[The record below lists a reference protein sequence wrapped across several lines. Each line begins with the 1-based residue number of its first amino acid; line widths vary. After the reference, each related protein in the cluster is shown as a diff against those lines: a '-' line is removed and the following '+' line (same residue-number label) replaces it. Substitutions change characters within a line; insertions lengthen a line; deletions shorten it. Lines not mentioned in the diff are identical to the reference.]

1 MTGSFAFEGFV
12 LDTGE
17 RRLTT
22 DNGSVELNGRYFDA
36 LALLVREH
44 GKLISKDRFLAEVWR
59 GVPVTDEALTQCIKT
74 IRRQLGDDAV
84 RPHFVET
91 VPKHGYRFVARVEV
105 VNVGRT
111 PAAGPASD
119 LWRNFVV
126 LGWAGTFGGAVAGL
140 VGGLIYGFVG
150 ASQAEQA
157 GTGAISTLLVLLA
170 IAMLVAV
177 IGAAGVSFAIA
188 TAELARTRSLH
199 WFTIAGAGGG
209 LITGAIVKLLG
220 IDAFTLLIGRA
231 PHNIT
236 GAMEGLLV
244 GGAVGASAWFAQQ
257 LPLKRQAAALGAGSG
272 TLSGVAAVLLGG
284 HLLLG
289 SLATLTRDFP
299 DSHLNVARFGGVFGE
314 AQFGPI
320 AELITAALE
329 GALFTACVVVAM
341 QIAGR
346 GSERKA

>member
-22 DNGSVELNGRYFDA
+22 DDRPIELNGRYFDA

-84 RPHFVET
+84 RPRFVET
-91 VPKHGYRFVARVEV
+91 VPKHGYRFVAPVETV
-105 VNVGRT
+105 DGGRT
-111 PAAGPASD
+111 SSARPESD
-119 LWRNFVV
+119 RWREFVV
-126 LGWAGTFGGAVAGL
+126 LGSAGTFGGAVAGL
-140 VGGLIYGFVG
+140 IGGLIYGFVG
-150 ASQAEQA
+150 ASQAEQT
-157 GTGAISTLLVLLA
+157 GTGAISTLLVLLT
-170 IAMLVAV
+170 IAVLVAAT
-177 IGAAGVSFAIA
+177 GAAGVSFAVA
-188 TAELARTRSLH
+188 SAELARTRSWH
-199 WFTIAGAGGG
+199 WFTLAGAGGG
-209 LITGAIVKLLG
+209 LITGAVVKLLG

-236 GAMEGLLV
+236 GAVEGLLV
-244 GGAVGASAWFAQQ
+244 GGAVGASAWMAQR
-257 LPLKRQAAALGAGSG
+257 LPLKRQAVALGAVSG
-272 TLSGVAAVLLGG
+272 ALSGVAAVLLGG

-299 DSHLNVARFGGVFGE
+299 DSHLNVARFGGLFGE

-320 AELITAALE
+320 TELVTAALE

-346 GSERKA
+346 GSVGKA

>member
-17 RRLTT
+17 RRLTAR
-22 DNGSVELNGRYFDA
+22 DERIELNGRYFDA

-44 GKLISKDRFLAEVWR
+44 GKLISKDRFLTEVWR

-74 IRRQLGDDAV
+74 LRRQLGDDAS
-84 RPHFVET
+84 RPRFIET
-91 VPKHGYRFVARVEV
+91 LPKHGYRFVAQVEAIGSESRVP
-105 VNVGRT
+105 GSPR
-111 PAAGPASD
+111 AGGE
-119 LWRNFVV
+119 FVII
-126 LGWAGTFGGAVAGL
+126 GSAGTLGGAIAGL
-140 VGGLIYGFVG
+140 SGGLIYGFVG
-150 ASQAEQA
+150 ASQAEQT

-170 IAMLVAV
+170 IAVLVAV

-188 TAELARTRSLH
+188 TAELARTRSWH
-199 WFTIAGAGGG
+199 WFTVTGASGG
-209 LITGAIVKLLG
+209 LVTGAVVKLLG

-244 GGAVGASAWFAQQ
+244 GGAVGASAWFAQR
-257 LPLKRQAAALGAGSG
+257 LPLKRQAAAVGAGSG
-272 TLSGVAAVLLGG
+272 ALAGVAVVLLGG

-299 DSHLNVARFGGVFGE
+299 DSHLNVARFGGLFGE

-320 AELITAALE
+320 TELVTAALE
-329 GALFTACVVVAM
+329 GALFVGCVVVAM

-346 GSERKA
+346 RTDKGA

>member
-1 MTGSFAFEGFV
+1 VTGSFAFQGFV

-84 RPHFVET
+84 RPRFVET
-91 VPKHGYRFVARVEV
+91 VPKHGYRFVAPVEV

-111 PAAGPASD
+111 SAARPASD
-119 LWRNFVV
+119 LWRKFVV
-126 LGWAGTFGGAVAGL
+126 LGSVGTFGGAVAGL

-157 GTGAISTLLVLLA
+157 GTGVISTLLVLLA
-170 IAMLVAV
+170 IAILVAV

-188 TAELARTRSLH
+188 TAELARTRSWH
-199 WFTIAGAGGG
+199 WFTLAGAGGG
-209 LITGAIVKLLG
+209 LITGAMVKLLG

-236 GAMEGLLV
+236 GAMEGLLI
-244 GGAVGASAWFAQQ
+244 GGAVGASAWFAQR

-272 TLSGVAAVLLGG
+272 ALSGVAAVLLGG

-299 DSHLNVARFGGVFGE
+299 DSHLNVARFGDLLGE
-314 AQFGPI
+314 AQYGPI
-320 AELITAALE
+320 TDLITAALE

-346 GSERKA
+346 GSEAKA